1 MTDQHQK
8 SRRLLARLRITR
20 RFCRQIWR
28 SPRCQG
34 LLISLAAGIVKTSIV
49 HLLFSGTPW
58 A

>member
-1 MTDQHQK
+1 M
-8 SRRLLARLRITR
+8 SRHLRARLRIAR